1 MSIDCHKQRKRL
13 PDWLR
18 KDLIDSEQ
26 TREVRRLLKDLNLNT
41 VCDGAR
47 CPNKG
52 ECYAKNTATFMIL
65 GSNCT
70 RKCQFCAV
78 EHSDH
83 PVYDSN
89 ESKNVAEAVRKLK
102 LRYVVLTSVTRDDL
116 SDGGASHFADTV
128 KRIKDIDPKI
138 IVEVLVPD
146 FLGDFKAVDI
156 VLNSGIDVF
165 NHNIETVKD
174 NYSKARPQAIYQRSL
189 DIINYAKKCNQKM
202 ITKSGFMLGLGET
215 DSQLESLLFDL
226 DSHNCDIVTIG
237 QYIQPTKASLMVE
250 KYYTENEFDAITKIA
265 RQFSF
270 KKVVAGP
277 LVRSSYKAF
286 ELYEGLFK

>member
-1 MSIDCHKQRKRL
+1 MSSDFHKQRKRL

-18 KDLIDSEQ
+18 KDIIDSDK

-52 ECYAKNTATFMIL
+52 ECYANNTATFMIL
-65 GSNCT
+65 GSSCT
-70 RKCQFCAV
+70 RKCMFCAV
-78 EHSDH
+78 GHSDS
-83 PVYDSN
+83 PIYDSN
-89 ESKNVAEAVRKLK
+89 ESKNVAEAVKKLN

-116 SDGGASHFADTV
+116 SDGGASHFAETV
-128 KRIKDIDPKI
+128 RRIKDIDPNI

-146 FLGDFKAVDI
+146 FLGNFKSVDR
-156 VLNSGIDVF
+156 VLDSGIDVF
-165 NHNIETVKD
+165 NHNIETIKD
-174 NYSKARPQAIYQRSL
+174 NYNKARPQAIYERSL
-189 DIINYAKKCNQKM
+189 EILNYAKECNQKM
-202 ITKSGFMLGLGET
+202 LTKSGFMVGLGEI

-226 DSHNCDIVTIG
+226 DNHNCDIVTIG
-237 QYIQPTKASLMVE
+237 QYIQPTKASLLVE
-250 KYYTENEFDAITKIA
+250 KYYTEDEFDAITKIA
-265 RQFSF
+265 QQFSF

-286 ELYEGLFK
+286 EIYLDLN

>member
-1 MSIDCHKQRKRL
+1 MSSDCHKQRKRL

-18 KDLIDSEQ
+18 KDIIDSDQ

-52 ECYAKNTATFMIL
+52 ECYANNTATFMIL
-65 GSNCT
+65 GSSCT
-70 RKCQFCAV
+70 RKCMFCAV
-78 EHSDH
+78 VHSDS
-83 PVYDSN
+83 PIYDSN
-89 ESKNVAEAVRKLK
+89 ESKNVAEAVKKLN

-128 KRIKDIDPKI
+128 RRIKDIDPEI

-146 FLGDFKAVDI
+146 FLGNFKSVDR
-156 VLNSGIDVF
+156 VMDSGIDVF
-165 NHNIETVKD
+165 NHNIETIKD
-174 NYSKARPQAIYQRSL
+174 NYNKARPQAIYERSL
-189 DIINYAKKCNQKM
+189 DILNYAKECNQKM
-202 ITKSGFMLGLGET
+202 LTKSGFMVGLGET

-226 DSHNCDIVTIG
+226 DNHKCDIVTVG
-237 QYIQPTKASLMVE
+237 QYIQPTKASLLVE
-250 KYYTENEFDAITKIA
+250 KYYTEDEFDSIIKIA

-286 ELYEGLFK
+286 EIYQDLV